1 METKTKSGF
10 YDVCLQSKECGFSF
24 ESSRAFPKLCL
35 HKEEGDGQK
44 ERGDVLEESSA
55 SREGRW
61 KRGEEAVEQRATGE
75 RAPASQL
82 RVNHSFYFSGR
93 SREEGGRVDEEEEG
107 GESEGAAGLAMATGR
122 RKLIIRL
129 WL

>member
-1 METKTKSGF
+1 METKTRSVF
-10 YDVCLQSKECGFSF
+10 YDVCLQSRECGFSF
-24 ESSRAFPKLCL
+24 ESSRAFPKLLL

-44 ERGDVLEESSA
+44 ERGDVLEESSVL
-55 SREGRW
+55 REGRW
-61 KRGEEAVEQRATGE
+61 KRGEEQRATGE

-82 RVNHSFYFSGR
+82 RVNHSFYFSVR
-93 SREEGGRVDEEEEG
+93 SREEGGRADGEEEG

-122 RKLIIRL
+122 RKLIIRV